1 LAFYIISNNY
11 FLNLFLVNNYNTLIM
26 YFNINYRRL
35 KNRTFVQFFQHL
47 LEILQAGNPETLL
60 VKKQYDDL
68 LPLVAVLFELTQAD
82 KGSEISDE
90 LVELDGKRDAT
101 WWGIDL
107 QIQSF
112 AHHFDPAKQEAAIAL
127 ENSLTPFGTGFT
139 RLKYVEETNTL
150 NGIINKWEGN
160 ADLSTAITTLA
171 LTEWVNKLKAENTLF
186 DTKFK
191 ARVNERADAPDVKS
205 VELRKQIIAAYRELL
220 AHLQAH
226 TTLSTDGSYDTINN
240 RINQL
245 IDEYNKMIPKKE
257 QEETPAEEAA
267 E

>member
-1 LAFYIISNNY
+1 MYT
-11 FLNLFLVNNYNTLIM
+11 TL
-26 YFNINYRRL
+26 NYRRL

-47 LEILQAGNPETLL
+47 LEIVKSGNPETLL
-60 VKKQYDDL
+60 VKEQYDEL

-82 KGSEISDE
+82 KGSEISEE

-101 WWGIDL
+101 WFGIDL

-112 AHHFDPAKQEAAIAL
+112 SHHFDPAKQEAAIAL
-127 ENSLTPFGTGFT
+127 ENSLTPFGTGIA

-150 NGIINKWEGN
+150 GGIINKWEN
-160 ADLSTAITTLA
+160 TADLSAAIGLLG
-171 LTEWVNKLKAENTLF
+171 LTDWLNKLKDENTLF
-186 DTKFK
+186 DNKFQ
-191 ARVNERADAPDVKS
+191 ARVNERADTPDVKS
-205 VELRKQIIAAYRELL
+205 IELRKQIITANRELL

-226 TTLSTDGSYDTINN
+226 TTLSTDGAYDTINN

-257 QEETPAEEAA
+257 DEETPAEEAA